1 MAACL
6 RDLGALQVVPG
17 SHRAGL
23 IAHRAGVEGM
33 VVGRDAVW
41 ATTDFGCGDVLMF
54 HYLTVHGARANL
66 DPRRIR
72 VSVDCRYRRQ

>member
-1 MAACL
+1 
-6 RDLGALQVVPG
+6 
-17 SHRAGL
+17 
-23 IAHRAGVEGM
+23 M